1 MTSPMTVLG
10 VALIILITLI
20 GIPILWL
27 LVITKRITGNYTEYF
42 YLRSKTTEETLPN
55 GQKVKTTEVH
65 QREKTWWD
73 WQQLLL
79 IPLVLTLLTIG
90 FSVVQNAHSEQL
102 AQDQQQQT
110 TLENYV
116 DQMSDLLLSKNIG
129 VNLYNSKST
138 DQVRRVARARTLIA
152 LSRLDPER
160 KQSVVLFLYQADLI
174 TWHHWP
180 NMPGSQFPVVN
191 LTHAD
196 LTSADLSTLSL
207 TNADL
212 EWVLLNN
219 ANLSGTSLDL
229 SDLNKADLS
238 AADLSTAYLSGTS
251 LYMANLQG
259 ANLSAA
265 HLQIYKY
272 NLPLGAYRDT
282 NLSWANLSEANLS
295 EANLSGANLSYA
307 NLSGANL
314 SGANLKG
321 ADLKGATMPD
331 GSKHR

>member
-116 DQMSDLLLSKNIG
+116 NQMSDLLLSKNIN
-129 VNLYNSKST
+129 VNLYDSKRT
-138 DQVRRVARARTLIA
+138 DQVRRVARVRTLIA

-174 TWHHWP
+174 TWHQWP
-180 NMPGSQFPVVN
+180 KKPPDLQFPVVN
-191 LTHAD
+191 LTYAD
-196 LTSADLSTLSL
+196 LTNADLSTLSL

-219 ANLSGTSLDL
+219 ANLSGTTLDL
-229 SDLNKADLS
+229 SDLNQANLS
-238 AADLSTAYLSGTS
+238 AADLSTAYLSGAS
-251 LYMANLQG
+251 LYKANLQG

-272 NLPLGAYRDT
+272 NLPPGAFRDT
-282 NLSWANLSEANLS
+282 NLSGANLS

-321 ADLKGATMPD
+321 ANLKGATMPD